1 MLVNYNTKGVGRHGP
16 EVMFVELHP
25 RFGCGKSALYN
36 PPAMRRQGIHS
47 LLSFALVTAVVAR
60 SLIAPGFMPDAGG
73 IQLCHSGLD
82 DRQVVLLLGHH
93 AAHAGPGDSGAPT
106 SDDLCE
112 LGNGLSSA
120 SITTNTYTPAEPPRS
135 IRPLDPAAVRI
146 SAPRIRGFDP
156 RAPPVDR
163 IRPEH

>member
-1 MLVNYNTKGVGRHGP
+1 
-16 EVMFVELHP
+16 MFVELHP

-93 AAHAGPGDSGAPT
+93 AAHAGPGASGAPT

-112 LGNGLSSA
+112 LGNGLSTA
-120 SITTNTYTPAEPPRS
+120 SITTDTNTSAEPPRDPGVESTTPASADS
-135 IRPLDPAAVRI
+135 IRAHPLSTGSVPSTDPGA
-146 SAPRIRGFDP
+146 S
-156 RAPPVDR
+156 DR
-163 IRPEH
+163 RPHSSSTGVQT